1 MKALNSAQHIVVA
14 GLGLTGQ
21 ACVRFLTAQPV
32 KVSAW
37 DTRENLNIPE
47 SVNVPVMLGEPPA
60 AFWSDVDLLILSP
73 GINPQLAAV
82 QHASQAGVEII
93 GDVELFAR
101 LNDVPAFGITGSNGK
116 TTVTLLL
123 THILKENGK
132 AVIEAG
138 NVGTPV
144 LDTLSMSLDAIVLE
158 LSSFQLETTSSL
170 KLQAGAILNISDDH
184 LDRHGDMQRYLDAKQ
199 RIFQHCD
206 TAIVWRGQAETRPTI
221 PVNDIVLY
229 GLDSAEVGFGFTDN
243 WITFDGK
250 PVANMQHVQLVGS
263 HNVLNIQAA
272 LAMANVAG
280 VKPAQAADAVYRFTS
295 APHRCVEIAKHR
307 GIRWIDDSKATNV
320 GATLA
325 AIEGLGPTCSGN
337 LILIA
342 GGDAKGADLS
352 PLSTAFSEHVSF
364 VIALGRDGERLAALS
379 PASAYVKTMSEAVAL
394 AYEKAAPG
402 DIVLLSPACASL
414 DMFDN
419 YIHRAAVFA
428 EAVKEVTADA

>member
-1 MKALNSAQHIVVA
+1 M
-14 GLGLTGQ
+14 TGQ
-21 ACVRFLTAQPV
+21 ACVRFLSAQQV

-37 DTRENLNIPE
+37 DTREHLNVPD
-47 SVNVPVMLGEPPA
+47 SVNVPVTLGEPPA
-60 AFWSDVDLLILSP
+60 AFWTDVDLLILSP
-73 GINPQLAAV
+73 GINPQLPAV
-82 QHASQAGVEII
+82 QYAAQAGVEII

-132 AVIEAG
+132 AVVEAG

-144 LDTLSMSLDAIVLE
+144 LDSLSMSLDAIVLE

-206 TAIVWRGQAETRPTI
+206 TAIVWRGQAETRPTT
-221 PVNDIVLY
+221 PVRDIVLY
-229 GLDSAEVGFGFTDN
+229 GLDFAEVGFGFTNN

-250 PVANMQHVQLVGS
+250 PVVNMQHVQLVGS

-272 LAMANVAG
+272 LAMAKVAG
-280 VKPAQAADAVYRFTS
+280 VEPAQAADAVYRFTS

-325 AIEGLGPTCSGN
+325 AIEGLGPGCTGN

-394 AYEKAAPG
+394 AYEKAAAG

>member
-1 MKALNSAQHIVVA
+1 MKALKSAQHIVVA
-14 GLGLTGQ
+14 GLGVTGQ
-21 ACVRFLTAQPV
+21 ACVRFLQAQNV

-37 DTRENLNIPE
+37 DTRENLNVPASID
-47 SVNVPVMLGEPPA
+47 VPVTLGEPPES
-60 AFWSDVDLLILSP
+60 FWSDVDMLILSP
-73 GINPQLAAV
+73 GINPQLPAV
-82 QHASQAGVEII
+82 QKAASKNIEII

-123 THILKENGK
+123 THILRENGK
-132 AVIEAG
+132 NVVEAG

-144 LDTLSMSLDAIVLE
+144 LDTLSMTLDAVVLE

-170 KLQAGAILNISDDH
+170 ALKAGAILNISDDH

-206 TAIVWRGQAETRPTI
+206 TAVVWRGQAETRPTT
-221 PVNDIVLY
+221 PVNDIILY
-229 GLDSAEVGFGFTDN
+229 GLESAENGFGFTSN
-243 WITFDGK
+243 WITFEGE
-250 PVANMQHVQLVGS
+250 PVVNMQNVQLVGS

-272 LAMANVAG
+272 LAMAKVAG
-280 VKPAQAADAVYRFTS
+280 VEPKQAAASVYRFTS
-295 APHRCVEIAKHR
+295 APHRCVEIALHR

-325 AIEGLGPTCSGN
+325 AIEGLGPDCEGN

-342 GGDAKGADLS
+342 GGDAKGAEVSALS
-352 PLSTAFSEHVSF
+352 AAFSEHVSF
-364 VIALGRDGERLAALS
+364 VIALGRDGERIAALS
-379 PASAYVKTMSEAVAL
+379 PASAYVGSMSEAVAL
-394 AYEKAAPG
+394 AYEKAVPG

>member
-14 GLGLTGQ
+14 GLGVTGQ
-21 ACVRFLTAQPV
+21 ACVRFLTAQNV
-32 KVSAW
+32 KVSVW

-47 SVNVPVMLGEPPA
+47 SIDVPVILGEPPQTY
-60 AFWSDVDLLILSP
+60 WSDKDMLILSP
-73 GINPQLAAV
+73 GINPRLPAV
-82 QHASQAGVEII
+82 VQAEQAGLEII

-123 THILKENGK
+123 THILKSSGK
-132 AVIEAG
+132 AVVEAG

-144 LDTLSMSLDAIVLE
+144 LDTLSMTLDAVVLE
-158 LSSFQLETTSSL
+158 LSSFQLETTHSL
-170 KLQAGAILNISDDH
+170 TLQAGAILNISDDH

-199 RIFQHCD
+199 RIFKHCEN
-206 TAIVWRGQAETRPTI
+206 AVVWRGQAETRPTS
-221 PVNDIVLY
+221 PVNDIILY
-229 GLDSAEVGFGFTDN
+229 GLDNADSGFGFTDN
-243 WITFDGK
+243 WITFDAE
-250 PVANMQHVQLVGS
+250 PVVNMQNVPLVGS

-272 LAMANVAG
+272 LAMAKVAG
-280 VKPAQAADAVYRFTS
+280 IAPKDAAEAVYRFTS
-295 APHRCVEIAKHR
+295 APHRCVEIASHR

-325 AIEGLGPTCSGN
+325 AIEGLGPSCAGK

-352 PLSTAFSEHVSF
+352 ALSAALNEHVAF
-364 VIALGRDGERLAALS
+364 VIALGRDGERIAALS
-379 PASAYVKTMSEAVAL
+379 PASAYVGSMAEAVAL
-394 AYEKAAPG
+394 AYGKAAPG
-402 DIVLLSPACASL
+402 DTVLLSPACASL

-428 EAVKEVTADA
+428 QAVREVTADA

>member
-1 MKALNSAQHIVVA
+1 M
-14 GLGLTGQ
+14 
-21 ACVRFLTAQPV
+21 
-32 KVSAW
+32 
-37 DTRENLNIPE
+37 
-47 SVNVPVMLGEPPA
+47 
-60 AFWSDVDLLILSP
+60 
-73 GINPQLAAV
+73 
-82 QHASQAGVEII
+82 
-93 GDVELFAR
+93 
-101 LNDVPAFGITGSNGK
+101 
-116 TTVTLLL
+116 
-123 THILKENGK
+123 
-132 AVIEAG
+132 EAG

-206 TAIVWRGQAETRPTI
+206 TAIVWRGQAETRPTT
-221 PVNDIVLY
+221 PVRDIVLY
-229 GLDSAEVGFGFTDN
+229 GLDFAEVGFGFTNN

-250 PVANMQHVQLVGS
+250 PVVNMQHVQLVGS

-272 LAMANVAG
+272 LAMAKVAG
-280 VKPAQAADAVYRFTS
+280 VEPAQAADAVYRFTS

-325 AIEGLGPTCSGN
+325 AIEGLGPGCTGN

-394 AYEKAAPG
+394 AYEKAAAG

>member
-21 ACVRFLTAQPV
+21 ACVRFLTAQQV

-37 DTRENLNIPE
+37 DTRENLNVPDT
-47 SVNVPVMLGEPPA
+47 VQVPVTLGEPPA
-60 AFWSDVDLLILSP
+60 TFWSDVDLLILSP
-73 GINPQLAAV
+73 GINPQLPAV
-82 QHASQAGVEII
+82 QLALRAGVEVI

-170 KLQAGAILNISDDH
+170 QLQAGAILNISDDH

-199 RIFQHCD
+199 RIFQHCG
-206 TAIVWRGQAETRPTI
+206 TAVVWRGQAETRPTMA
-221 PVNDIVLY
+221 VNDIVLY
-229 GLDSAEVGFGFTDN
+229 GLDSSDSGFGFTGN
-243 WITFDGK
+243 WITFEGT
-250 PVANMQHVQLVGS
+250 PVVNMQHVQLVGS

-272 LAMANVAG
+272 LALANVAG
-280 VKPAQAADAVYRFTS
+280 VEPGQAAGAVYRFTS
-295 APHRCVEIAKHR
+295 APHRCVEIASHR

-325 AIEGLGPTCSGN
+325 AIEGLGPACEGN
-337 LILIA
+337 LIVIA
-342 GGDAKGADLS
+342 GGDAKGADVSALS
-352 PLSTAFSEHVSF
+352 AAFSEHVSF
-364 VIALGRDGERLAALS
+364 VIALGRDGERIAALS
-379 PASAYVKTMSEAVAL
+379 PASAYVGSMAEAVAL

-419 YIHRAAVFA
+419 YIHRARVFA
-428 EAVKEVTADA
+428 EAVREVTADA

>member
-14 GLGLTGQ
+14 GLGVTGQ
-21 ACVRFLTAQPV
+21 ACVRFLKTQGVA
-32 KVSAW
+32 VSAW
-37 DTRENLNIPE
+37 DTRDNLNIPE
-47 SVNVPVMLGEPPA
+47 SVDVPVTLGEPPQ
-60 AFWSDVDLLILSP
+60 AFWSDVDMLILSP
-73 GINPQLAAV
+73 GINPQLPAVRFAADC
-82 QHASQAGVEII
+82 GIEII

-101 LNDVPAFGITGSNGK
+101 LNDIPAFGITGSNGK

-144 LDTLSMSLDAIVLE
+144 LDTLSMALDAIVLE

-170 KLQAGAILNISDDH
+170 KLQAAAILNISDDH

-199 RIFQHCD
+199 RIFQHCG
-206 TAIVWRGQAETRPTI
+206 TAVVWRGQAETRPTS
-221 PVNDIVLY
+221 PVNDIILY
-229 GLDSAEVGFGFTDN
+229 GLGSAESGFGYTNN
-243 WITFDGK
+243 WITFEGE
-250 PVANMQHVQLVGS
+250 PVVNMQHVQLVGS

-272 LAMANVAG
+272 LAMATVAG
-280 VKPAQAADAVYRFTS
+280 ISPEQAAAAVYRFTS
-295 APHRCVEIAKHR
+295 APHRCVEIASHR

-325 AIEGLGPTCSGN
+325 AIEGLGPSCSGN

-342 GGDAKGADLS
+342 GGDAKGADVTALS
-352 PLSTAFSEHVSF
+352 AALNEHVSF
-364 VIALGRDGERLAALS
+364 VIALGRDGERIAALS
-379 PASAYVKTMSEAVAL
+379 PASAYVKSMSEAVAL
-394 AYEKAAPG
+394 AYEKAGPG

>member
-1 MKALNSAQHIVVA
+1 MKALKSAQHIVVA
-14 GLGLTGQ
+14 GLGVTGQ
-21 ACVRFLTAQPV
+21 ACVRFLQAQNV

-37 DTRENLNIPE
+37 DTRENLNVPASID
-47 SVNVPVMLGEPPA
+47 VPVTLGEPPES
-60 AFWSDVDLLILSP
+60 FWSDVDMLILSP
-73 GINPQLAAV
+73 GINPQLPAV
-82 QHASQAGVEII
+82 QKAASKNIEII

-123 THILKENGK
+123 THILRENGK
-132 AVIEAG
+132 NVVEAG

-144 LDTLSMSLDAIVLE
+144 LDTLSMTLDAVVLE

-170 KLQAGAILNISDDH
+170 ALKAGAILNISDDH

-206 TAIVWRGQAETRPTI
+206 TAVVWRGQAETRPTT
-221 PVNDIVLY
+221 PVNDIILY
-229 GLDSAEVGFGFTDN
+229 GLESAENGFGFTRN
-243 WITFDGK
+243 WITSEGE
-250 PVANMQHVQLVGS
+250 PVVNMQNVQLVGS

-272 LAMANVAG
+272 LAMAKVAG
-280 VKPAQAADAVYRFTS
+280 VEPKQAAESVYRFTS
-295 APHRCVEIAKHR
+295 APHRCVEIASHR

-325 AIEGLGPTCSGN
+325 AIEGLGPDCEGN

-342 GGDAKGADLS
+342 GGDAKGAEVSALS
-352 PLSTAFSEHVSF
+352 AAFSEHVSF
-364 VIALGRDGERLAALS
+364 VIALGRDGERIAALS
-379 PASAYVKTMSEAVAL
+379 PASAYVSSMSEAVAL